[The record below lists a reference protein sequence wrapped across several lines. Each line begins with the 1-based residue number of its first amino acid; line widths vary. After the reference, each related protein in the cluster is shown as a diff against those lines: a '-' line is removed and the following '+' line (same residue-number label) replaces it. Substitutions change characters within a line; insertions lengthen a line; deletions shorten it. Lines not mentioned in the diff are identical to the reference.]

1 MQRQM
6 QGLDTN
12 LMAACVILSLQIS
25 FIHIGV
31 SRLRL
36 SCCQILLNGIAIQEV
51 SKTAAQQQRHYTK
64 GLETNFM
71 CHTFLA

>member
-25 FIHIGV
+25 FIHIGD

-36 SCCQILLNGIAIQEV
+36 SWCQILLDGIAIQEV
-51 SKTAAQQQRHYTK
+51 S
-64 GLETNFM
+64 
-71 CHTFLA
+71 